1 MNWVLLRRIALI
13 CASVS
18 FGLLMGLMM
27 VTAGMG
33 EEKGAQGIV
42 MPYNISCTSITVNRL
57 ASYDGAFYEDGTG
70 REVMDVATLEIRNN
84 GDKVIPYA
92 HIIVTSGNTQ
102 YTFEATMIPPDSLV
116 LVPESNGKPYITEPV
131 ETIFGWNTVIPC
143 VKKPNISIQEDG
155 MSSLCV
161 TNQSQDTV
169 QGLTLYYR
177 TYYSEGN
184 VYSGGKAFSLR
195 VPDMKPG
202 ETVKLYPEHYVS
214 GYSRI
219 VEYYIRTLERKS

>member
-1 MNWVLLRRIALI
+1 MNWVLLRRIALL

-18 FGLLMGLMM
+18 GSLLMGLTI
-27 VTAGMG
+27 VTAGIR
-33 EEKGAQGIV
+33 EDKSAQGVV
-42 MPYNISCTSITVNRL
+42 MPYHISCTSITVNRL

-70 REVMDVATLEIRNN
+70 REVVDTAALEICNL

-92 HIIVTSGNTQ
+92 HITVTAGDTR
-102 YTFEATMIPPDSLV
+102 YTFEATMIPPDAPV
-116 LVPESNGKPYITEPV
+116 LVPETDAQPYFTGRAED
-131 ETIFGWNTVIPC
+131 IFGWNTVRPYEDR
-143 VKKPNISIQEDG
+143 PNISVWEDE

-161 TNQSQDTV
+161 TNQSEDV
-169 QGLTLYYR
+169 IQGLTLYYR

-184 VYSGGKAFSLR
+184 IYSGGKAFSVV
-195 VPDMKPG
+195 VPDIEPG
-202 ETVKLYPEHYVS
+202 KTVRLYPEHYVS